1 MGVFIFEMRKTS
13 PEKEDMRLLTCKKGG
28 KSRRGKI
35 ILHFFQLN
43 LGMFKQ
49 VNDLSKEVSNFIP
62 QTDTNAH
69 ISGNPGPFPTKE
81 ENTITSADTD
91 LSDFTTNTKHGT
103 LLFFVVNQW

>member
-1 MGVFIFEMRKTS
+1 MRV
-13 PEKEDMRLLTCKKGG
+13 
-28 KSRRGKI
+28 KI
-35 ILHFFQLN
+35 TIHFFQLH

-62 QTDTNAH
+62 QTDINAH
-69 ISGNPGPFPTKE
+69 TSVNPGPFPTKE

-91 LSDFTTNTKHGT
+91 LSDFTMNTKRGM